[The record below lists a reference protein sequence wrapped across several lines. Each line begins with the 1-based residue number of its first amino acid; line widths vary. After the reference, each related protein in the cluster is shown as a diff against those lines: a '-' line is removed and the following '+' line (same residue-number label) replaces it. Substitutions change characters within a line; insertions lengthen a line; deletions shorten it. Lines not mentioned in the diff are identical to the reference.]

1 MLVFKIPYKDSLKPD
16 VDSSKS
22 SSLFCE
28 MSQRGHFSEKIMA
41 GAVILSFSMKV
52 EANNMLGFE
61 KKKEVPLLWRN
72 SRQYYVS
79 GKFA

>member
-1 MLVFKIPYKDSLKPD
+1 MP
-16 VDSSKS
+16 
-22 SSLFCE
+22 
-28 MSQRGHFSEKIMA
+28 QRGHFSEKIMA
-41 GAVILSFSMKV
+41 GAAILSFSTKV

-72 SRQYYVS
+72 SRQHYVS